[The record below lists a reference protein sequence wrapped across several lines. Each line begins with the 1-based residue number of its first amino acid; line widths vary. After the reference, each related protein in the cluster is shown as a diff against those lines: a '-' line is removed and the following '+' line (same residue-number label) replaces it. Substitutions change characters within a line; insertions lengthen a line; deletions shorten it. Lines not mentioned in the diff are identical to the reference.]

1 MKLLS
6 RFLFFHKNG
15 TGRHAGV
22 KGSGA
27 SRPDQKVD
35 LLGQLLSQNR
45 VFSIFR
51 KEPPSPLEEVANLA
65 KHINLFFS
73 LSVIYQGILVT
84 SSTTRIFIVISS
96 TTMILGY
103 ILQQCFYFA
112 LKDPLF
118 FNEIP
123 VSSINCYP
131 LKIFL
136 FLHH

>member
-15 TGRHAGV
+15 PGRHAGV

-84 SSTTRIFIVISS
+84 SSTTRIFYCYKLYYNDSWV
-96 TTMILGY
+96 
-103 ILQQCFYFA
+103 YFA
-112 LKDPLF
+112 TMLLF
-118 FNEIP
+118 RFER
-123 VSSINCYP
+123 SA
-131 LKIFL
+131 IF
-136 FLHH
+136 